1 MLHIITFLFNI
12 FDWLFT
18 RHWVQLYGAEI
29 EGNPVGRWML
39 ATPGRQIVCKLLLP
53 AAALLL
59 LYATKCNNFSYA
71 ASWVVFGVYAALTV
85 YHIVI
90 FILLNG
96 G

>member
-1 MLHIITFLFNI
+1 MA
-12 FDWLFT
+12 
-18 RHWVQLYGAEI
+18 G
-29 EGNPVGRWML
+29 
-39 ATPGRQIVCKLLLP
+39 
-53 AAALLL
+53 
-59 LYATKCNNFSYA
+59 YATKCNNFSYA